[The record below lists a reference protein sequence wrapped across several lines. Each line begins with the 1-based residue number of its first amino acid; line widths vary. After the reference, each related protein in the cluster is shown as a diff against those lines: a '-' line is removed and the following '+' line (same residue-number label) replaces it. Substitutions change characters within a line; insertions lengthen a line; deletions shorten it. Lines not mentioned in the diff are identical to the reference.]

1 MAKAKASPSKVT
13 TKRDTQPS
21 TDVALQWICF
31 GLWEWTLVALSVLLS
46 ATLSYYF
53 VRDSGDYTFVVY
65 ILASL
70 LCLLPFSLVAE
81 RMYAKREPDQKQ
93 GFAGVVMVLNA
104 VVVFLATL
112 AALITAV
119 MSSLSIFVNAH
130 ASSGTYTVIISS
142 LVVTILGLML
152 FARIINPP
160 KLRKFTKI
168 FPWLVVIITGVSLVA
183 AIAGPFRSQ
192 ISSRDDRFIED
203 NLSTVNENIR
213 SYASENDK
221 LPKDLG
227 SLSLDQEY
235 EDGAQT
241 LVDRDL
247 VSYVPDTKKA
257 KTANGYKTMYYRLCV
272 SFEDK
277 KGSGQPAAEVREL
290 YDLRSNHASGRQ
302 CYNLEADVY
311 APDDT
316 LPAQPAQPLR

>member
-1 MAKAKASPSKVT
+1 MAKAKASPSKAA
-13 TKRDTQPS
+13 TKHDTQHS

-31 GLWEWTLVALSVLLS
+31 GLWEWTLVALSILLS
-46 ATLSYYF
+46 ATLGYYF

-65 ILASL
+65 VLASL

-112 AALITAV
+112 GALITTV

-130 ASSGTYTVIISS
+130 ASSGTYIVIISS
-142 LVVTILGLML
+142 LVVTVLGLLL

-160 KLRKFTKI
+160 KLRKLTKL
-168 FPWLVVIITGVSLVA
+168 FPWIVVVITAVSLVA

-213 SYASENDK
+213 SYASDNDK
-221 LPKDLG
+221 LPKTLG
-227 SLSLDQEY
+227 NLSLDQEY

-241 LVDRDL
+241 LIDRDL
-247 VSYVPDTKKA
+247 VSYVPDTKKP
-257 KTANGYKTMYYRLCV
+257 KTADGYKTMYYRLCV

-277 KGSGQPAAEVREL
+277 KGNGQPASEVKEL
-290 YDLRSNHASGRQ
+290 YDLRSNHGSGRQ
-302 CYNLEADVY
+302 CYNLEAEKY
-311 APDDT
+311 TPADT
-316 LPAQPAQPLR
+316 LPVPPAQPLR